1 MNNRGQLGQIITS
14 FPALIIIFVIMTIF
28 FLVSAF
34 ISSVGAGNESD
45 ESDYN
50 SQIIN
55 SRVLLEMFLG
65 DYVLINETK
74 IKVEDAFLEF
84 ILANDEI
91 YRKKSK
97 LPNSLTKIK
106 NQKSITLIQERFEE
120 KYGCNKTNQLQIYAK
135 KLMTHRQAGDY
146 WGHFLYASFPL
157 RIEDL
162 PNNLEDKSYYL
173 EIHKRNKPLS
183 ETILFMPNSFR
194 KVWNLNKKYE
204 GLKIVEEKMMEQKEG
219 EEIGWQIVIKGNV
232 KC

>member
-1 MNNRGQLGQIITS
+1 
-14 FPALIIIFVIMTIF
+14 
-28 FLVSAF
+28 
-34 ISSVGAGNESD
+34 
-45 ESDYN
+45 
-50 SQIIN
+50 
-55 SRVLLEMFLG
+55 
-65 DYVLINETK
+65 
-74 IKVEDAFLEF
+74 
-84 ILANDEI
+84 
-91 YRKKSK
+91 
-97 LPNSLTKIK
+97 
-106 NQKSITLIQERFEE
+106 
-120 KYGCNKTNQLQIYAK
+120 
-135 KLMTHRQAGDY
+135 MTHRQAGDY

>member
-1 MNNRGQLGQIITS
+1 MNKEGQLGQIIAS
-14 FPALIIIFVIMTIF
+14 FPALILVFVIMLVF
-28 FLVSAF
+28 FLVSTF
-34 ISSVGAGNESD
+34 ISSVGGVTDNEEILDDS
-45 ESDYN
+45 E
-50 SQIIN
+50 QVN

-74 IKVEDAFLEF
+74 IKIEDVLLEF

-91 YRKKSK
+91 YRKKSN
-97 LPNSLTKIK
+97 LPNSLTKIN
-106 NQKSITLIQERFEE
+106 NQKLITLIQERFEK
-120 KYGCNKTNQLQIYAK
+120 KYGCNKTNQLQVYAK

-146 WGHFLYASFPL
+146 WGYFLYASFPL

-173 EIHKRNKPLS
+173 EIHKRNKPLF

-194 KVWNLNKKYE
+194 KVWNLEKKYE
-204 GLKIVEEKMMEQKEG
+204 SLRVVEEKIMEQKEG
-219 EEIGWQIVIKGNV
+219 EEIGWQIVTKGNV